1 MQDPWLNCSLKKKQL
16 CFFIIFCS
24 FISLYERLQEH
35 NSFNLHPVDGRGRDW
50 ENVGVTTVDV
60 DAVDNV
66 AEDTGTTVVVLL
78 SVSTQESETLYNVIA
93 RFKGIQIKIVA
104 LLYYLLFALQLF
116 AVFSLSGGNR

>member
-1 MQDPWLNCSLKKKQL
+1 M
-16 CFFIIFCS
+16 
-24 FISLYERLQEH
+24 
-35 NSFNLHPVDGRGRDW
+35 VGRGRDW

-104 LLYYLLFALQLF
+104 LLYYLLFTLQLF

>member
-1 MQDPWLNCSLKKKQL
+1 MQDPWLNRRNKFV
-16 CFFIIFCS
+16 FFIVFCS
-24 FISLYERLQEH
+24 FISLSDRLEEH
-35 NSFNLHPVDGRGRDW
+35 NSFNLHSVDGRGRDW

-104 LLYYLLFALQLF
+104 LLYYLLFTLQLF

>member
-1 MQDPWLNCSLKKKQL
+1 MQDPWLNRSLKKKQI
-16 CFFIIFCS
+16 CFFIS
-24 FISLYERLQEH
+24 FISLYDRLEEH
-35 NSFNLHPVDGRGRDW
+35 NSFNLHPVVGRGHDW

-78 SVSTQESETLYNVIA
+78 SVSTQESETLYDVIA
-93 RFKGIQIKIVA
+93 KFKAIQIKIVA

-116 AVFSLSGGNR
+116 AVFPLSGSNW

>member
-1 MQDPWLNCSLKKKQL
+1 M
-16 CFFIIFCS
+16 
-24 FISLYERLQEH
+24 
-35 NSFNLHPVDGRGRDW
+35 
-50 ENVGVTTVDV
+50 GVATVDV

-78 SVSTQESETLYNVIA
+78 SVNKQESETSYDVIA
-93 RFKGIQIKIVA
+93 RFKEIQIKIGV

>member
-1 MQDPWLNCSLKKKQL
+1 MFFSL
-16 CFFIIFCS
+16 FFCS
-24 FISLYERLQEH
+24 FISLYDRLEEH
-35 NSFNLHPVDGRGRDW
+35 NSFHLHPVVGRGRDW

-104 LLYYLLFALQLF
+104 LLYYLLFTLQLF